1 MKGTTFL
8 RRGILSLTF
17 AEVSRAHQEYIQMML
32 QSFEQQLLPSSKEDS
47 ELVTRAMFSVRN
59 QAVKLRN
66 YSAFTQTLTCQIQ
79 DVRTAEVTIH
89 FSRKQ
94 ISCSCPQRTV
104 CRHQLAVIFKLA
116 QYFMSLQEWASK
128 WRAKKTVP
136 LQVLA
141 EERSPESWQ
150 RMVDEVMNYTF
161 KDSRPIDSYLIASLM
176 DNSRLKIQRQRPFER
191 EWQDLFDLYM
201 EVAMLKRLY
210 EHSLETNMPLQG
222 NYYAYYLDN
231 TMDRM
236 GRAMDELNGTKRL
249 FATEPFI
256 DALQDNVRAI
266 ALMKKGSPHRRLV
279 LYMNFWQNLFNDKQR
294 ILKEYKLLEKLES
307 TETDLEIITLQMVL
321 FIILDLPAS
330 VENALNAMN
339 RTNIQFFIEVARF
352 AVKQENVTHAE
363 LILKKALPLLQP
375 FIQEDLAPV
384 TRQNFTRSLD
394 ALYSHIQL
402 TEEEEMTLFAAFGKY
417 GISSYSDYLLRNERY
432 QEWIALHQLYPS
444 SISYLDQCGLKDIVA
459 INPEATLPIYHYYA
473 MDEIKQK
480 SRQNYKQ
487 AVRIWRAMKAA
498 AKKCGKLDYFASY
511 MDHVQ
516 QQFKRLRAL
525 QEEIN
530 KSNLLT

>member
-1 MKGTTFL
+1 MSF
-8 RRGILSLTF
+8 TF

-32 QSFEQQLLPSSKEDS
+32 QSLEQQLLPSSKEDS
-47 ELVTRAMFSVRN
+47 ELVTRALFSVRN
-59 QAVKLRN
+59 QAVKMRN
-66 YSAFTQTLTCQIQ
+66 YSAFTKVLSCQIQ

-94 ISCSCPQRTV
+94 ISCSCPQQTI

-136 LQVLA
+136 LQSLA

-161 KDSRPIDSYLIASLM
+161 KDKKAIDGFLIASLM
-176 DNSRLKIQRQRPFER
+176 DNSRLKLQRQRPFER
-191 EWQDLFDLYM
+191 EWQDLFDLYI

-222 NYYAYYLDN
+222 NYYGYYLDN
-231 TMDRM
+231 TLDRM
-236 GRAMDELNGTKRL
+236 WRAMDELSGTKRL

-266 ALMKKGSPHRRLV
+266 ALMEKGSPHRRLV

-294 ILKEYKLLEKLES
+294 ILKEYKLLEKLSS
-307 TETDLEIITLQMVL
+307 TNTDLEIVTLQMVL
-321 FIILDLPAS
+321 FILLDLTSS
-330 VENALNAMN
+330 VDNATKALNRSNML
-339 RTNIQFFIEVARF
+339 FFIEVARF
-352 AVKQENVTHAE
+352 AVKQGNIMHAE

-384 TRQNFTRSLD
+384 MRQNFTRSLD
-394 ALYSHIQL
+394 TLYSHLSL
-402 TEEEEMTLFAAFGKY
+402 TEEEELMLFAAFGKY

-432 QEWIALHQLYPS
+432 HEWIALHQLYPS

-459 INPEATLPIYHYYA
+459 ILPEATLPLYHYYA

-487 AVRIWRAMKAA
+487 AVRIWRAMKSA
-498 AKKCGKLDYFASY
+498 AKKCGKLDYFATY
-511 MDHVQ
+511 MEHVQ